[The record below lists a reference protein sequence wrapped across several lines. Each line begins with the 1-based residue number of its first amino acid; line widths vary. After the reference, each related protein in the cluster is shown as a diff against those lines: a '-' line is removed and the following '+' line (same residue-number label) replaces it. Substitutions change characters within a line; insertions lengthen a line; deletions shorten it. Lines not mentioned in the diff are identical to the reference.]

1 MKYSLIKATYN
12 GNSCVL
18 KENLIEY
25 VVALL
30 DVMTENVEDALINLK
45 AKDEIIIEER
55 EDGTGTWIYL
65 SYFYNTEQ
73 EIAIRIRRLQES
85 SNAKKIKNI
94 KAALKKVEMNSNI
107 ELSEKQKESIEL
119 VNENN
124 VTIIT
129 GGPGTGKT
137 TIIKSIIDI
146 YEEKGNKVVLCAPT
160 GRAAK
165 KMTETTGKESS
176 TLHRLLEIGKID
188 ENNFYQSS
196 SEYEGAPIDADLIIV
211 DELSMVDMFVMSYL
225 LKCIY
230 KGTKLILVGDC
241 DQLSSVGPGNVLKDL
256 ISSSEITT
264 IHLDKIFRQAAKSK
278 IILNAHR
285 VNNGEKFL
293 SKEDGE
299 ITEETMEDFF
309 YIKEVSQEK
318 MLMQIVSLCTG
329 RLKNYGDYDF
339 FQSIQVLT
347 PTKKG
352 LLGTK
357 ELNKALQEKLNPNL
371 ENLPEKSNMGAT
383 FRVGDR
389 IMQVKNNYDIDW
401 EKESASGNVEVGK
414 GVFNGE
420 IGTITLISER
430 DKIVE
435 IRFDDDKTAYYDYS
449 ELDQI
454 EHSYAITI
462 HKAQRK

>member
-1 MKYSLIKATYN
+1 MIKATYN

-45 AKDEIIIEER
+45 AKDEIVIEER
-55 EDGTGTWIYL
+55 DDGTGTWIYL

-73 EIAIRIRRLQES
+73 EIAIRIKRLQES
-85 SNAKKIKNI
+85 ANVKKIKNI
-94 KAALKKVEMNSNI
+94 KLALKKVEMNSNI

-146 YEEKGNKVVLCAPT
+146 YGEKGNKVVLCAPT

-165 KMTETTGKESS
+165 KMTETTGKEAS

-256 ISSSEITT
+256 ISSNEITT

-401 EKESASGNVEVGK
+401 EKESNSGNVEVGK